1 MVSYLRLGLAVALA
15 VAIAPAPS
23 AARRTTVQYDVVN
36 LGTLPGFDSSRAA
49 GINESGQVVGTL
61 QDLPYGDMRPAFL
74 LIPRS

>member
-1 MVSYLRLGLAVALA
+1 VLRNVRLGLAVALA

-23 AARRTTVQYDVVN
+23 AAQPTTAQYDVVN

-61 QDLPYGDMRPAFL
+61 QDLPYGDMPRAFL
-74 LIPRS
+74 LIPRN